1 MRCIRL
7 CAFLLSFVC
16 GIGFAAEPVSEQLTE
31 KAKILVDYQAFVRG
45 EPDSGVKFFI
55 GRAIDF
61 AGTPLAELALRLAM
75 IHNPADFS
83 AVNVGESE
91 ARRLLA
97 PESGASP
104 EVVELAR
111 RFVARAQAY
120 AGRRDEA
127 MAIHRQ
133 RGLCL
138 SWYAAGTLTS
148 LDVLRPADARTLI
161 ESTVPFEKRDVIA
174 VPPTAEEFDAW
185 RKNPPWLPIP
195 ESQTFPVVRP
205 WQWAGGSG
213 DGAVALRTGFVLENP
228 DNRAEFHILSE
239 TSWSIYLNG
248 SLLATINRDG
258 AEVPYEHVVRLP
270 LSAEPYKLE
279 VLLLPPPAGKNPEN
293 VRFSLRLNT
302 SSSSHWDRELA
313 ATVQNASI
321 PVKDAERLDYFQELA
336 KLANSNTAMA
346 SVYAMAAAEQGMLD
360 DAAWFSTAVANAEP
374 DNLNSQILAGLVG
387 MHNELMPSGRRR
399 DLAAA
404 RQRKALAL
412 RPDTVPALLF
422 LARLADETG
431 RPADAE
437 RYIMHAL
444 QVNPTS
450 LLVLKARA
458 LWANKYAGPAEA
470 REAWSAVAGTYPNSL
485 SAQIAVASMQPDKY
499 PNMENRLAAC
509 RAAVAA
515 GGATPESRMLL
526 GDALADSGDT
536 QAAAAMV
543 RETLTTYPGDKGA
556 LVWAANLYL
565 RLGMYEEASLTL
577 SDAIRLAPWRA
588 DLWRRLGDIALET
601 HKEETALRYWRV
613 SLAVNPGQYELDD
626 LARTLSGDDE
636 PLQYDGGYDA
646 VALATRED
654 PSKYKGDVVRLL
666 DRSVVVM
673 EGDGSFRRL
682 THEVDLILTRRGG
695 EMLADIDAP
704 GEVLT
709 ARTIFPNGETLEPER
724 VPGRKALRLPALL
737 PGSAREVQYLEHHA
751 AVGSRPPRQLP
762 WYFQH
767 PGGEVPFLLSEYEV
781 RAPRGY
787 PLVKVLKDYGMNID
801 YEKTEEDE
809 YDIYR
814 WTARMGVSINEADSV
829 HVSERLAS
837 VETGTPEQWDD
848 IVYHELRALSGR
860 LLASRQMLALLTSL
874 VRREGGG
881 RLGPEDSAQAI
892 YRFVCDNIGQEEDL
906 KHLPAAHYLVDRAG
920 DRNILLLALL
930 RAAGFNASPAAAR
943 PNKNLLYPPNW
954 ELPRRAMFTIP
965 LVRLSLPG
973 GPVLW
978 LDTRFETLPFGK
990 LTEDLSDATVIA
1002 FLPDGPRFER
1012 LPRLA
1017 LADSEK
1023 VEERRI
1029 LLPSANEPMAV
1040 VGRLSQKGIDGL
1052 KRREFMTDAMNADR
1066 RLAMLESLFPVFP
1079 DAELTRLD
1087 ILRPSEE
1094 DYFSIERYEIE
1105 SSAPVEKR
1113 ENGVYAIGLCVAAPD
1128 IISAQAR
1135 GMRER
1140 GSDCH
1145 IRHDY
1150 VYEDRNTFVL
1160 PEGGKFVALPASRYL
1175 PGNFGIYQ
1183 LRVAKRSDNQ
1193 VEVIRKF
1200 KFSAQRIKPW
1210 EWPDFQLFLQEIDI
1224 AERQWI
1230 EYVVEDAG
1238 EG

>member
-1 MRCIRL
+1 MRCLRL
-7 CAFLLSFVC
+7 CAFLLLFAC
-16 GIGFAAEPVSEQLTE
+16 GIGFAAEPVPEHLNE
-31 KAKILVDYQAFVRG
+31 KARILVDYQAFVRG
-45 EPDSGVKFFI
+45 EPDSGVKFYI
-55 GRAIDF
+55 GRAVDF

-83 AVNVGESE
+83 AVNVGEAE
-91 ARRLLA
+91 ARRILA
-97 PESGASP
+97 PESAASP
-104 EVVELAR
+104 EVVDLAR
-111 RFVARAQAY
+111 RYVARAQAY

-127 MAIHRQ
+127 MAVHRQ

-138 SWYAAGTLTS
+138 SWYAAGGFTDLA
-148 LDVLRPADARTLI
+148 VLRPADAKAVFDAASSI
-161 ESTVPFEKRDVIA
+161 SKEDIIA
-174 VPPTAEEFDAW
+174 VPPTAAEFDAW
-185 RKNPPWLPIP
+185 AKNPPWRPIP
-195 ESQTFPVVRP
+195 ESQTFPVVKP

-228 DNRAEFHILSE
+228 DNRAEFHVFSE

-248 SLLATINRDG
+248 SLLATINHDG

-270 LSAEPYKLE
+270 LSAEPHKLE
-279 VLLLPPPAGKNPEN
+279 VLLLPPPAGKRAEDM
-293 VRFSLRLNT
+293 RFSLRLNT
-302 SSSSHWDRELA
+302 TSPSHWDREFA
-313 ATVQNASI
+313 AAAHNVSI
-321 PVKDAERLDYFQELA
+321 PVKDAERLAYFQELA

-346 SVYAMAAAEQGMLD
+346 SAYAVAAAEQGMFD
-360 DAAWFSTAVANAEP
+360 DATWFATAVATAEP
-374 DNLNSQILAGLVG
+374 ENLNSQTLAGLVG
-387 MHNELMPSGRRR
+387 MGNNLMPMGRRR

-404 RQRKALAL
+404 RQRKALEL

-422 LARLADETG
+422 LARLADATG
-431 RPADAE
+431 RPGDAE
-437 RYIMHAL
+437 RYIVHAL

-450 LLVLKARA
+450 LAVLKARA
-458 LWANKYAGPAEA
+458 IWANKYAGPAEA
-470 REAWSAVAGTYPNSL
+470 RDAWRVVAETYPNSL

-499 PNMENRLAAC
+499 VNMDNRLAAC

-526 GDALADSGDT
+526 GDAIADSGDT
-536 QAAAAMV
+536 QAAAAMI
-543 RETLTTYPGDKGA
+543 RETLTAFPGDKDA

-565 RLGMYEEASLTL
+565 RLGLYEEASQTM

-601 HKEETALRYWRV
+601 HKDELALRYWRV
-613 SLAVNPGQYELDD
+613 SLAAAPGQYELDD
-626 LARTLSGDDE
+626 LVRTLSGDTE

-673 EGDGSFRRL
+673 ERDGSFRRL

-695 EMLADIDAP
+695 EMLADIEVP

-709 ARTIFPNGETLEPER
+709 ARTIFPNGATLEPER
-724 VPGRKALRLPALL
+724 VPGRKSLRLPALL

-762 WYFQH
+762 WFFQH

-781 RAPRGY
+781 RTPKGY

-801 YEKTEEDE
+801 YEKTEEE
-809 YDIYR
+809 HHDIYR
-814 WTARMGVSINEADSV
+814 WTARMGMSLNEPDSA

-837 VETGTPEQWDD
+837 VETGTPERWDD
-848 IVYHELRALSGR
+848 LVYHELRGLSGR
-860 LLASRQMLALLTSL
+860 LRASRQMLALLNSL
-874 VRREGGG
+874 LRRDGGG

-892 YRFVCDNIGQEEDL
+892 YRFVCDNIRQQEDPERR
-906 KHLPAAHYLVDRAG
+906 PAAHYLVDRAG
-920 DRNILLLALL
+920 ERNILLLSML

-954 ELPRRAMFTIP
+954 ELPRQSLFTIP

-973 GPVLW
+973 GPIVW

-1029 LLPSANEPMAV
+1029 LLPANNTNPIAV
-1040 VGRLSQKGIDGL
+1040 VGRLSQKGVDGL
-1052 KRREFMTDAMNADR
+1052 RRREFMTDAVNADR

-1094 DYFSIERYEIE
+1094 DYFSIDRYEIE
-1105 SSAPVEKR
+1105 SSALLEKR
-1113 ENGVYAIGLCVAAPD
+1113 DDGVFAIGLCVAAPD

-1150 VYEDRNTFVL
+1150 VFEDRNTFVL
-1160 PEGGKFVALPASRYL
+1160 PEGGKFVSLPLSHYL

-1183 LRVAKRSDNQ
+1183 LRVAQRVDNQ

-1210 EWPDFQLFLQEIDI
+1210 EWADFQLFLQEIDI

-1230 EYVVEDAG
+1230 EYVVTNE
-1238 EG
+1238 E